1 MLFFLVER
9 LSMSEKTLGYEAAAV
24 DLLDESE
31 TSVSGQQVLP
41 SLRKELGRAATTDK
55 IPPRVEVFCWNYA
68 DPTRRATFAN
78 GTASYLA
85 ANPEVK
91 PDSARARAAK
101 LLATDRVRAR
111 INEIRAELNRRH
123 ELFADLVLNQHM
135 RVLMLDQVSLLDTL
149 RRGEL
154 ENLPDEVRDL
164 LEIEQ
169 VSSKDGVRVLVNF
182 PAKHQSRVEV
192 AKILGMTKDK
202 LELTGAD
209 GGAIVTRVERVIV
222 DPDERA

>member
-1 MLFFLVER
+1 
-9 LSMSEKTLGYEAAAV
+9 MSEKTLGYEAAAV

-111 INEIRAELNRRH
+111 INEICATIG
-123 ELFADLVLNQHM
+123 A
-135 RVLMLDQVSLLDTL
+135 
-149 RRGEL
+149 
-154 ENLPDEVRDL
+154 
-164 LEIEQ
+164 
-169 VSSKDGVRVLVNF
+169 
-182 PAKHQSRVEV
+182 AKHQSRVEV
-192 AKILGMTKDK
+192 AKILGMTKER
-202 LELTGAD
+202 LVL
-209 GGAIVTRVERVIV
+209 GGEINQHPHAVLARYLLHLQ
-222 DPDERA
+222 

>member
-1 MLFFLVER
+1 MIDKHR
-9 LSMSEKTLGYEAAAV
+9 KYDV
-24 DLLDESE
+24 DLLDETE

-55 IPPRVEVFCWNYA
+55 ITGRVEQFCWNYA

-78 GTASYLA
+78 GTAAYLA

-101 LLATDRVRAR
+101 LLATDSVKARV
-111 INEIRAELNRRH
+111 NEIRAELNRRH
-123 ELFADLVLNQHM
+123 ELAADLVLNQHM
-135 RVLMLDQVSLLDTL
+135 RVLLLDQVSLLDHL
-149 RRGEL
+149 RRGDL

-164 LEIEQ
+164 LEVEQ
-169 VSSKDGVRVLVNF
+169 VSSKDGVRLLVNL

-192 AKILGMTKDK
+192 AKILGMTKEK

-209 GGAIVTRVERVIV
+209 GGAIVTKVVREIV
-222 DPDERA
+222 DPHECAAHQNG

>member
-1 MLFFLVER
+1 
-9 LSMSEKTLGYEAAAV
+9 MSEKTSKYEAV
-24 DLLDESE
+24 NLLDESD

-41 SLRKELGRAATTDK
+41 SLRQELGRSATTDK

-91 PDSARARAAK
+91 SDSARARAAK
-101 LLATDRVRAR
+101 LLAMDSVKARV
-111 INEIRAELNRRH
+111 NEIRAELNRRH
-123 ELFADLVLNQHM
+123 ELSADLVLNQHM
-135 RVLMLDQVSLLDTL
+135 RVLMLDQVSLVAAL
-149 RRGEL
+149 RSGDL
-154 ENLPDEVRDL
+154 ESLPDDVRDL
-164 LEIEQ
+164 LEVEQ
-169 VSSKDGVRVLVNF
+169 VSSKDGVRMLINL

-192 AKILGMTKDK
+192 AKIMGMTKER

-209 GGAIVTRVERVIV
+209 GGAIVTKIVREIVE
-222 DPDERA
+222 PE

>member
-1 MLFFLVER
+1 M
-9 LSMSEKTLGYEAAAV
+9 
-24 DLLDESE
+24 
-31 TSVSGQQVLP
+31 
-41 SLRKELGRAATTDK
+41 
-55 IPPRVEVFCWNYA
+55 
-68 DPTRRATFAN
+68 
-78 GTASYLA
+78 
-85 ANPEVK
+85 
-91 PDSARARAAK
+91 
-101 LLATDRVRAR
+101 RAR

-123 ELFADLVLNQHM
+123 ELSADLVLNQHM